1 MDIALNPKR
10 RKLEETILNWLDL
23 QEGSGELP
31 RVFVSTNREGNKT
44 FCPTPPKR
52 EFTVRYATTINLN
65 GTIFTE
71 KLYGKLRRGE
81 IDVLGVQRD
90 PTNKK
95 LLYFWAGNY
104 D

>member
-1 MDIALNPKR
+1 MDVVLNPA
-10 RKLEETILNWLDL
+10 RKNLEEAILSWIDL

-31 RVFVSTNREGNKT
+31 RVFVFTNPEGNRT
-44 FCPTPPKR
+44 FCPTLPKR
-52 EFTVRYATTINLN
+52 EFTITYATSIITNK
-65 GTIFTE
+65 TIFTE
-71 KLYGKLRRGE
+71 RLYGMLRRGE

-90 PTNKK
+90 ANNKN